1 MATTQN
7 ATRQPFYKQFK
18 QSVDYHEKKKQR
30 LEKTSQDTHTYSSQ
44 NDQKFKIT
52 RSIRLIK
59 VEKFINWLKLPNV
72 AAELKAKHA
81 EEYKEKLAYFEAYL
95 KKYIATITTN
105 HRKIYAIITFPKLRE
120 WLIKIKKWDDNYKK
134 ETSL

>member
-7 ATRQPFYKQFK
+7 ATRQPIYEQFK

-30 LEKTSQDTHTYSSQ
+30 LEETAQ
-44 NDQKFKIT
+44 NTDAYKSHNNRKFKIT

-105 HRKIYAIITFPKLRE
+105 HRKIYAIKTFPKLRE
-120 WLIKIKKWDDNYKK
+120 WLIKIEKWDDNYKQ
-134 ETSL
+134 